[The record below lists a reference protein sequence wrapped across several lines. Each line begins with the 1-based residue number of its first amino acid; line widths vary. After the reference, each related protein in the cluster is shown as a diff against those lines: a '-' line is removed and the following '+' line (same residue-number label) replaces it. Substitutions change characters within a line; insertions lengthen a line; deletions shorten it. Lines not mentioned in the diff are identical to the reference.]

1 VNSLIESLT
10 GWLVQHTY
18 AVVFVSTLIDAT
30 AIPFPGRFLVAAAGA
45 VAAGGDANVLA
56 VIGFG
61 ALGLIITD
69 HLWYFAR
76 PLRSERLVRLYCRM
90 TFSSPDCVQRTKDWF
105 RRFGAF
111 TIVAGRF
118 VAVIRVLAW
127 PLARDHGVRYPTFL
141 VLDVLA
147 ALAWN
152 AKWAGLGWLLG
163 AHWSEASTE
172 VRWLSVAAAVV
183 GVLAF
188 MAFRMWRRT
197 RQRAAQSAAL

>member
-1 VNSLIESLT
+1 VNSIIESLT

>member
-1 VNSLIESLT
+1 MNSLIESLT